1 MSADFEV
8 QLKPTNETF
17 VDEPT
22 SLQDVGIEELV
33 FDLENNIK
41 NINKLHVYHAICIFK
56 TNLEDIIKLQSNEE
70 LFRKYR
76 REIFEKYDIDTSIE
90 EVERRDSNCSND
102 DSSSEV
108 GSGGNCS
115 SEDIPL
121 SKDDY
126 NFGGIGGISSKVTSM
141 STPPQRS
148 DTLPDSLPL
157 KFARLNDNFAEI
169 PLLKE
174 TTPDSLE
181 DLQIYPNEPVPEGPY
196 VAIEELIKNSNIEDS
211 LEQKRSFKEEIES
224 ELRYNNSKKIK
235 LQNMHI
241 LKSFGLAKKPTLSI
255 EEFLI
260 RLQTYSPS
268 ISVLV
273 YIHSAVMIYKLC
285 ILLNVVQLT
294 ELNVYR
300 FILGLIRCLTKKLE
314 DLYQKQKAFSTVGG
328 VSQRDLFKIEV
339 GFLYLTNFKIVVD
352 EKRLQAFLEG
362 SFLEL
367 RRFMNENS

>member
-8 QLKPTNETF
+8 HLKPTNETF

-41 NINKLHVYHAICIFK
+41 NINKLHVYHAMCIFK

-76 REIFEKYDIDTSIE
+76 RETFEKYDIDTSIE
-90 EVERRDSNCSND
+90 EVERRDSDCSND
-102 DSSSEV
+102 ESSEL
-108 GSGGNCS
+108 GSGSNCS
-115 SEDIPL
+115 SEEI
-121 SKDDY
+121 SSNKDDY
-126 NFGGIGGISSKVTSM
+126 NFGGIGGISSKITSM

-148 DTLPDSLPL
+148 DTSPDSSPL

-181 DLQIYPNEPVPEGPY
+181 DSEIYPNEPVPEGPY

-211 LEQKRSFKEEIES
+211 LEQKISFKEELEN

-235 LQNMHI
+235 SQNLHI
-241 LKSFGLAKKPTLSI
+241 LKSFGLAKKPSLSI

-268 ISVLV
+268 ISVSV

-300 FILGLIRCLTKKLE
+300 FILGSIRCSTKKLE

-367 RRFMNENS
+367 RRFMKENS